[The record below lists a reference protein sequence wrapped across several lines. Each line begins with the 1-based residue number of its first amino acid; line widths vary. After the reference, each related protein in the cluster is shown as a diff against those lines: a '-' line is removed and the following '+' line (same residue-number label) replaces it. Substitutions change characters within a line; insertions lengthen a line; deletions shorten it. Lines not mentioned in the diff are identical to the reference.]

1 MNYRLVGTLIVIT
14 NLFSH
19 IDHEVPSCD
28 RQRARC
34 RKTWKLTFFAEKWLF
49 TRFCHRSQTV
59 GITKLVGCQANTRD
73 YSKVISLS
81 PQSKNACF
89 GIHFQNPIDIDLY
102 DHIRRPLH
110 RSTIGL
116 CLQQGPAAHLHIYG
130 KAGNS
135 ISFHSY
141 PSVSSSAPTERSRSK
156 NVATSCAACW
166 VLTS

>member
-1 MNYRLVGTLIVIT
+1 MNYRLVVTLIVIT

-89 GIHFQNPIDIDLY
+89 GIHFQNPLQRYSFFLNCTNKFINFIYYHTLSANA
-102 DHIRRPLH
+102 HIRPSFL
-110 RSTIGL
+110 L
-116 CLQQGPAAHLHIYG
+116 PQVF
-130 KAGNS
+130 
-135 ISFHSY
+135 IS
-141 PSVSSSAPTERSRSK
+141 
-156 NVATSCAACW
+156 
-166 VLTS
+166 